1 MKVMNLDRLGGD
13 GGGMLRRA
21 ASSYILNAARRAMMI
36 ARRMNPHVH
45 ENVKM
50 TQLQS

>member
-1 MKVMNLDRLGGD
+1 MVEGCSEES
-13 GGGMLRRA
+13 

-36 ARRMNPHVH
+36 AGRMNPHVH